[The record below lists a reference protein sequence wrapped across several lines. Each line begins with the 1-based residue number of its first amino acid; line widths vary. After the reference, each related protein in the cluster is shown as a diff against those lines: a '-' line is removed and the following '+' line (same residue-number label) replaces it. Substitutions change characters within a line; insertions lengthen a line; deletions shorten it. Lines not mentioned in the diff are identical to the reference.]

1 MGTVDIHFS
10 HVINNDGNF
19 ETMSVRLEDVLQ
31 QGSLST
37 SLLLCQSLSNESLY
51 ETRHARDDRWMGGKI
66 ELEGG

>member
-1 MGTVDIHFS
+1 MHLNEVCLAFLSGKTCYMGTVDVYFS

-37 SLLLCQSLSNESLY
+37 SLLLCQSLSN
-51 ETRHARDDRWMGGKI
+51 
-66 ELEGG
+66 